1 MRKRRNGFTK
11 FMSRLDGKPELFSE
25 VDTSHFTIPEGLI
38 VPQVRK
44 LINDLE
50 NSGDTLYLPSAFS
63 WSSSPQGFDYWYDI
77 EEGLTEI
84 DDEGMRYLYWLLEQE
99 T

>member
-25 VDTSHFTIPEGLI
+25 VDTSRFTIPEGLV
-38 VPQVRK
+38 VPQVRR
-44 LINDLE
+44 LIDDLE
-50 NSGDTLYLPSAFS
+50 NSGDTRYLPSAFS
-63 WSSSPQGFDYWYDI
+63 WSSSPQGFDYWCII

-84 DDEGMRYLYWLLEQE
+84 DDEGMRYLYWLLE
-99 T
+99 